1 MKMGVT
7 IPKHVAIIMDGNGR
21 WAKKR
26 NLPRFM
32 GHRAGAG
39 KIREI
44 ADACIGKNV
53 EILTLWAFSTENWG
67 RPAEEVAY
75 LMKLFSVYIK
85 RAQKELM
92 EHNVQFRVI
101 GDREKLNPKLQRL
114 IEQTEQKTL
123 NNAGLKLVIALNYS
137 GRWDITQAM
146 QKLAKQVLA
155 KQLKPEDITTET
167 IQAVLCLAD
176 LSEPDLFIRPGG
188 EQRISNYLLW
198 QLAYTELYFT
208 EVFWPDFNAIELEK
222 ALQFYATRERR
233 FGLTSEQLE
242 KS

>member
-1 MKMGVT
+1 MGTT
-7 IPKHVAIIMDGNGR
+7 IPKHIAIIMDGNGR

-44 ADACIGKNV
+44 ADACINKNV
-53 EILTLWAFSTENWG
+53 EVLTLWAFSTENWG
-67 RPAEEVAY
+67 RPVEEVAY
-75 LMKLFSVYIK
+75 LMKLFNVYIK

-101 GDREKLNPKLQRL
+101 GGREKLNRSLQRV
-114 IEQTEQKTL
+114 IEQTEQQTFS
-123 NNAGLKLVIALNYS
+123 NTGLKLVIALNYS

-146 QKLAKQVLA
+146 QELAKQVA
-155 KQLKPEDITTET
+155 DHQLKPEDITTET
-167 IQAVLCLAD
+167 IHAELCLAD
-176 LSEPDLFIRPGG
+176 LPEPDLFIRPGG

-208 EVFWPDFNAIELEK
+208 EVFWPDFDAAELDK

-242 KS
+242 KC